1 MDETLDG
8 WDLIFSARV
17 RAIIILAAALFL
29 GFIIYLAI
37 QPPLD
42 FSPIIT
48 RGKLE
53 VQSHTWAINC
63 TSITLTIKNT
73 GTGSVSVEKILVY
86 AAGSNVT
93 DVVASN
99 VTYGPAFSET
109 ANTLS
114 AGETGTITITQ
125 QFSSGIQYVFHV
137 ISTSGNSYPY
147 VTTAPSPAIQF
158 YLKMESGSMEPTIH
172 VGDTIKVEQVIN
184 GSLIEVG
191 DIIAF
196 QSPHNACETIVH
208 RVVNKEFRDASMD
221 TNYLGL
227 WYFQTKGDANYIP
240 DMWSGEYTWNGM
252 ISEELL
258 IGKII

>member
-63 TSITLTIKNT
+63 TSITLTVENT
-73 GTGSVSVEKILVY
+73 GTASVSVERVLVD
-86 AAGSNVT
+86 

-99 VTYGPAFSET
+99 VTYGPAFSGT
-109 ANTLS
+109 ANMLLP
-114 AGETGTITITQ
+114 GETGTITMTQ
-125 QFSSGIQYVFHV
+125 QFSSGIQYVFYL
-137 ISTSGNSYPY
+137 ISTIGNSYPY
-147 VTTAPSPAIQF
+147 VATAP
-158 YLKMESGSMEPTIH
+158 
-172 VGDTIKVEQVIN
+172 
-184 GSLIEVG
+184 
-191 DIIAF
+191 
-196 QSPHNACETIVH
+196 
-208 RVVNKEFRDASMD
+208 
-221 TNYLGL
+221 
-227 WYFQTKGDANYIP
+227 
-240 DMWSGEYTWNGM
+240 
-252 ISEELL
+252 
-258 IGKII
+258 